1 MKVTLNYSKNLH
13 FVAEAR
19 HFKEIHTDEPESFSG
34 TNLAPSPLEYL
45 LIGIGGCIGNS
56 FVFCLL
62 KNNIQ
67 TEKLEI
73 VVDGKLKHLGPKM
86 TLKLVKID
94 VELSFTPKRGQS
106 KEKVD
111 FCKKIFQE
119 YCPVSNL
126 IKNETPLNIKV
137 SQVK

>member
-1 MKVTLNYSKNLH
+1 MKVTLNYLKDLQ
-13 FVAEAR
+13 FIAETR
-19 HFKEIHTDEPESFSG
+19 HFKKIHTDEPESFSG
-34 TNLAPSPLEYL
+34 TNLAPSPLEYF
-45 LIGIGGCIGNS
+45 LIGIGGCIGSS
-56 FVFCLL
+56 FVYCLL

-67 TEKLEI
+67 TENLEI
-73 VVDGKLKHLGPKM
+73 VVDGKLKHSGPKM

-94 VELSFTPKRGQS
+94 VELLLTPKKGQS

-126 IKNETPLNIKV
+126 IKDETPLNIKV
-137 SQVK
+137 LELN